1 MTLYLRNEQNR
12 TIVDIELYKK
22 NNYVELSSSIDI
34 ENYSNYLLNNLNRKN
49 EIISDFNDLSEL
61 RGWLWEVFL
70 GDDNTADKYDETLE
84 EVRKMLKK
92 YANKHNLYYVED

>member
-1 MTLYLRNEQNR
+1 MTLYLRNEKNR
-12 TIVDIELYKK
+12 TIVDIDLYVKED
-22 NNYVELSSSIDI
+22 YVELHSSIDI
-34 ENYSNYLLNNLNRKN
+34 ENYSNYLLNNLDRKN
-49 EIISDFNDLSEL
+49 EIISDFDDLSEL

-70 GDDNTADKYDETLE
+70 QGDNTADKYNITLE